1 MSSPIPKRWQEILAL
16 RPSFSGT
23 NEAFCKHH
31 QVSISMFY
39 KYKSLQ
45 QAQSVEAPSQF
56 VRVEQQSQHTQ
67 VSIVERP
74 TINFNIRTGQLTLPT
89 TICPNVVVSI
99 IKGLSA

>member
-1 MSSPIPKRWQEILAL
+1 MNSNIPNHWQEILAL

-31 QVSISMFY
+31 QVSISAFY
-39 KYKSLQ
+39 KYKSMQ
-45 QAQSVEAPSQF
+45 QAQSEEAPLQF
-56 VRVEQQSQHTQ
+56 VRVEQQTQHTQ
-67 VSIVERP
+67 VSTVERP

-89 TICPNVVVSI
+89 TICPNAVVSI